1 MIWIQDP
8 FAGLD
13 LYSERKGK
21 PMNELPMEFIKDLT
35 LMTIQKEARW
45 MEYDNEME
53 DFQLQRYLDEEIIPD
68 LYLFLCGY
76 IPDLDMELSIQ
87 IFEKDRKG
95 IFSSAIRDQGGLHQ
109 MEFSMGR
116 FQEDFEFNM
125 LVYAA
130 NTQIMLREMEL
141 SYHQMSQ
148 QLAESKSGCAG
159 CKGCG

>member
-1 MIWIQDP
+1 
-8 FAGLD
+8 
-13 LYSERKGK
+13 
-21 PMNELPMEFIKDLT
+21 MNELPMEFIKDLT

-53 DFQLQRYLDEEIIPD
+53 DFQLQKYLDEGIIPE

-76 IPDLDMELSIQ
+76 IPELDMELSIQ
-87 IFEKDRKG
+87 IFEEDRKG
-95 IFSSAIRDQGGLHQ
+95 IFSSAIRNQGELHQ
-109 MEFSMGR
+109 MEFSMTR

-130 NTQIMLREMEL
+130 NMQIMQREMEM

-148 QLAESKSGCAG
+148 QLAESKSACAG

>member
-1 MIWIQDP
+1 
-8 FAGLD
+8 
-13 LYSERKGK
+13 
-21 PMNELPMEFIKDLT
+21 MNELPMEFIKDLT

-53 DFQLQRYLDEEIIPD
+53 DFQLQRYLDEEIIPE

-76 IPDLDMELSIQ
+76 IPELDMELSIQ
-87 IFEKDRKG
+87 IFDGDRKG
-95 IFSSAIRDQGGLHQ
+95 IFSSAIRDQGELHQ
-109 MEFSMGR
+109 MEFSMAR
-116 FQEDFEFNM
+116 FQEDLEFNM

-130 NTQIMLREMEL
+130 NMQIMQREMEL

-148 QLAESKSGCAG
+148 QLAQTKSGCAG

>member
-1 MIWIQDP
+1 MICTQDP

-95 IFSSAIRDQGGLHQ
+95 IFSSAIRDQGELHQ

-130 NTQIMLREMEL
+130 NMQIMQREMDL

-148 QLAESKSGCAG
+148 QLAQANSGCAG

>member
-1 MIWIQDP
+1 MIWTQDP

-95 IFSSAIRDQGGLHQ
+95 IFSSAIRDQGELHQ

>member
-1 MIWIQDP
+1 
-8 FAGLD
+8 
-13 LYSERKGK
+13 
-21 PMNELPMEFIKDLT
+21 MNELPMEFIKDLT

-45 MEYDNEME
+45 MEYVNEME

-95 IFSSAIRDQGGLHQ
+95 IFSSAVRNKGELHQ

-130 NTQIMLREMEL
+130 NTQIMLREMEA
-141 SYHQMSQ
+141 SYHQMSK